1 MDEIDRL
8 REEIDALDDEIL
20 ALLNRRARTVI
31 RVGEIKA
38 QRQTEFYV
46 PSREREIFERLD
58 AANPGPFPGPALRNV
73 FREILSGCLSL
84 ENPLK
89 VAYLGPEASFT
100 HMACKQHFGL
110 SARYVAMK
118 SIADVF
124 DDVARG
130 RSELGVVPIE
140 NSTEGVVNHTL
151 DLFMESDLQIC
162 DEVLLE
168 VSHHLLSRSGTLAGI
183 KKVYSHPQAF
193 AQCRTWLEANVPGVP
208 VIDVAS
214 TALAAQLAAEDETAA
229 AVASE
234 LAAQLYDL
242 RVVKAKIE
250 DAVANYT
257 RFLVIGRRKAKPTGN
272 DKTSLMFSLKDEPG
286 ILYRALRPFHDL
298 HINLTKIESR
308 PSRKKPWEYIFFIDL
323 DGHLEAADVAKAVA
337 ELRRACLLVK
347 VLGSYPKGRLP

>member
-1 MDEIDRL
+1 
-8 REEIDALDDEIL
+8 
-20 ALLNRRARTVI
+20 
-31 RVGEIKA
+31 
-38 QRQTEFYV
+38 
-46 PSREREIFERLD
+46 
-58 AANPGPFPGPALRNV
+58 
-73 FREILSGCLSL
+73 
-84 ENPLK
+84 

-110 SARYVAMK
+110 SARYVAIK

-130 RSELGVVPIE
+130 RSEFGVVPIE

-151 DLFMESDLQIC
+151 DMFMESDLQIC

-168 VSHHLLSRSGTLAGI
+168 VSHHLLSRTGTLAGI
-183 KKVYSHPQAF
+183 QKVYSHPQAF
-193 AQCRTWLEANVPGVP
+193 AQCRTWLDANVPGVP

-229 AVASE
+229 AIASE

-308 PSRKKPWEYIFFIDL
+308 PSKKKPWEYIFFIDL

-337 ELRRACLLVK
+337 ELRGACLLVK